1 MPLWISVTIFAA
13 FMQNLRF
20 LLQRHLKT
28 TTLSTSGATWS
39 RFVFSAPLVAIIV
52 VTYSTV
58 SDQRIPDTNSRF
70 WVFIIS
76 GGLSQMIATMC
87 VVALF
92 AHRNFAVGITL
103 KKTEVILTAI
113 LGLALL
119 GEAVSAPVVV
129 AIGVGFIGVLFLS
142 DPPKGDVAIPFMARI
157 FNSASGYGL
166 ASGLLFGISAVGY
179 RGASLSLDSGDVF
192 LRASF
197 TLAVATAIQ
206 TISLGLWLLWR
217 DRDEVV
223 RVFQSWRISSLVGI
237 TSMLGSLG
245 WFTAFTLQT
254 AAYVKALGQVEL
266 IFTFVFSIF
275 YLRERSTRKEIIG
288 ISFIVLSLGLI
299 LWGSL

>member
-39 RFVFSAPLVAIIV
+39 RFLFSAPLVAIIV

-58 SDQRIPDTNSRF
+58 SDQHIPDTNSRF
-70 WVFIIS
+70 WAFIIS

-142 DPPKGDVAIPFMARI
+142 DPPKGDVAIPFRARI
-157 FNSASGYGL
+157 FNPASGYGL

-288 ISFIVLSLGLI
+288 ISFIVLSLALI